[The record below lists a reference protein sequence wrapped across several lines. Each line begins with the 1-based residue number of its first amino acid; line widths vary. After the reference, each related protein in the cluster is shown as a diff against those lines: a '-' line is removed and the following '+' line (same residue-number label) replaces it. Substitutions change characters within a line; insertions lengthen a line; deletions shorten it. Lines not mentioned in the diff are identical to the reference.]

1 MINLEKFDKE
11 LDKLFE
17 GIENIEEH
25 HIETRDA
32 RVSFIL
38 NNSESYSELDLV
50 KMSDDEIKDI
60 YFPLCDEIFG
70 DGENEESFED
80 NEISTETQDDVIS
93 ADTTIPTDVNTVVA
107 QGDEEIENTLKE
119 ENNVSEYESY
129 QDNDGDTIYKVDI
142 KAGKNFLSN
151 VKNIVASNEKL
162 ENLLNNLSNG
172 DGIETEDGYIF
183 WANDIFDFL
192 KEGKNLQEEKQPDA
206 ITQLNRIKDINKEN
220 ALGYFKNLNKGIQ
233 KMVNGEEGSEIE
245 YDFDKNDGEVVN
257 PNNKYN
263 YAKEKN
269 DEYLE
274 KAHRGLEDI
283 KLDEPNKVFDDR
295 MKVSMDIDKN
305 PLGKKMYDN
314 KEKRNKFIDDNELK
328 NTPMPG
334 RMTIS
339 NKVPMKESLSGF
351 YYDKLKNRKVVTF
364 ILENVD
370 LITEVTENLRKV
382 ETQGMGNKSL
392 NENIDNEIVSNDF
405 YVDVENNKF
414 YKTAKEKKKIKIS
427 ESYLKRMNTLT
438 NYNTNDAVN
447 TSKNINRKL
456 I

>member
-1 MINLEKFDKE
+1 MINLENFDKE

-38 NNSESYSELDLV
+38 NNSDIYSELDLV

-70 DGENEESFED
+70 DGSEVENFED
-80 NEISTETQDDVIS
+80 NENPTEIQDTGMTSNNNQI
-93 ADTTIPTDVNTVVA
+93 
-107 QGDEEIENTLKE
+107 GDEIENTL
-119 ENNVSEYESY
+119 
-129 QDNDGDTIYKVDI
+129 DI
-142 KAGKNFLSN
+142 
-151 VKNIVASNEKL
+151 
-162 ENLLNNLSNG
+162 
-172 DGIETEDGYIF
+172 EDDMDDDV
-183 WANDIFDFL
+183 N
-192 KEGKNLQEEKQPDA
+192 KNLQEEKQPDA

-220 ALGYFKNLNKGIQ
+220 ALGYFKTLNKGIQ
-233 KMVNGEEGSEIE
+233 KMVDGEEGSEIE

-283 KLDEPNKVFDDR
+283 KLDVPNKIFDDR
-295 MKVSMDIDKN
+295 MKKTMDVENN
-305 PLGKKMYDN
+305 PLGKQMYDN

-351 YYDKLKNRKVVTF
+351 YFDKFKNRKVVTF
-364 ILENVD
+364 LLENVETID
-370 LITEVTENLRKV
+370 SISENLRKI
-382 ETQGMGNKSL
+382 ETQGVGNKSL
-392 NENIDNEIVSNDF
+392 NENINNEMFSNDF
-405 YVDVENNKF
+405 YIDVDNNKF
-414 YKTAKEKKKIKIS
+414 YKITKEKKKIKIS
-427 ESYLKRMNTLT
+427 ESYLKRMNVLT
-438 NYNTNDAVN
+438 NYNSSDAVN